1 MAKRNQYNRSTF
13 PQDMNIV
20 LYNANAT
27 AIQSSGSLGAINV
40 DAGLWLYG
48 GQGAATGTLDIAA
61 MKNGQSLMLVNGSDY
76 GVLLNCSTGRMLSPT
91 FSTASSTVLGSKKTF
106 IAYKFDSAPT
116 DSGVVPNIL
125 VLALSGTYP
134 GFP

>member
-1 MAKRNQYNRSTF
+1 MGKRNQYNRSTL
-13 PQDMNIV
+13 PQDMNII

-27 AIQSSGSLGAINV
+27 AVQSSGSLGAINV

-61 MKNGQSLMLVNGSDY
+61 MKNGQSLVLANGSDY
-76 GVLLNCSTGRMLSPT
+76 GVLLNCSTGRVLSPT
-91 FSTASSTVLGSKKTF
+91 FSTASSTVLASKKTF
-106 IAYKFDSAPT
+106 FAYKFDTAPT
-116 DSGVVPNIL
+116 DSGIVSDVL
-125 VLALSGTYP
+125 VLVMSGAYP